1 MDATAC
7 AQPGRGGA
15 TATVAAVVGRTVT
28 VAAAGDSLAVLDAG
42 AAVAR
47 VSAEHRL
54 EGHGA
59 ERDRVIAAGAT
70 GAPLPHASSASSAQS
85 RDQP

>member
-1 MDATAC
+1 
-7 AQPGRGGA
+7 
-15 TATVAAVVGRTVT
+15 VAAVVGRTVT
-28 VAAAGDSLAVLDAG
+28 IAAAGDSLAVLDAG

-70 GAPLPHASSASSAQS
+70 GAPLPHATMLRSADLNSDANMWQS
-85 RDQP
+85 DCSCAFDG